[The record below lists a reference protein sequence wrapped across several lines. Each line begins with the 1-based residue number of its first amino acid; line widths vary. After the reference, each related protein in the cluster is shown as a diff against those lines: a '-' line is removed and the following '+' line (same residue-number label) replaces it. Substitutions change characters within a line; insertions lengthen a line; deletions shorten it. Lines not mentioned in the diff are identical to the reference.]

1 MGNTLEKKK
10 NNQQQ
15 FSGWKVAFRLSDI
28 RLGYEEIMFDADEM
42 ADCINRAGRYD
53 RFGCASEISAQ
64 SQRDLSAEFNKIE

>member
-1 MGNTLEKKK
+1 
-10 NNQQQ
+10 
-15 FSGWKVAFRLSDI
+15 
-28 RLGYEEIMFDADEM
+28 MFDADEM